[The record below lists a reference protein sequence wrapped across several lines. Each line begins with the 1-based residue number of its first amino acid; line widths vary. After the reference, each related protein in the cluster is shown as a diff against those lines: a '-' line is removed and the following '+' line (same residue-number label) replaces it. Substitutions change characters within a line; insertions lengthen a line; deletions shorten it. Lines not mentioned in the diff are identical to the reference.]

1 MHEPGEHTPGG
12 GASPRRLTD
21 RQKWAFAWMKPS
33 GVVIDVGSS
42 DTPLLGRLHE
52 KARRVIAVD
61 IDRAALDNASHRV
74 SGAQFVVASASAVP
88 LADGIAD
95 TVLLL
100 DVLEHVPDAEGA
112 IAEIHRLLRPG
123 GTLLLSVPHAGLFAW
138 LDPQNMSA
146 RLKGR
151 LTSGSRHR
159 HYSAG
164 ELCRLLGPRF
174 RVCRVRR
181 SALFLYPITFGAENF
196 LRKRLGIRAGA
207 FLRRVGDLD
216 NDVAWGRLGY
226 NLMLE
231 AEKTNL

>member
-12 GASPRRLTD
+12 DESPRRLTD

-52 KARRVIAVD
+52 KAQRVVAVD
-61 IDRAALDNASHRV
+61 IDRAALDNASRRV
-74 SGAQFVVASASAVP
+74 SGAQFIVASASAVP
-88 LADGIAD
+88 LEDGIAD

-100 DVLEHVPDAEGA
+100 DVLEHVPDAAGA
-112 IAEIHRLLRPG
+112 IDEMHRLLRPG
-123 GTLLLSVPHAGLFAW
+123 GRLIVSVPHTGVFAW

-151 LTSGSRHR
+151 LTSENRHR

-164 ELCRLLGPRF
+164 ELLRLLGPRF
-174 RVCRVRR
+174 LVRRVRR
-181 SALFLYPITFGAENF
+181 SALFLYPLTFGAENLF
-196 LRKRLGIRAGA
+196 RTRLGIRAGA
-207 FLRRVGDLD
+207 LFRRLGDLD
-216 NDVAWGRLGY
+216 NDVDWGRLGY
-226 NLMLE
+226 NLMIE
-231 AEKTNL
+231 AEKTKR